1 MLVYCLVY
9 LKKKTNNIS
18 ACSAA
23 VAGVST
29 MVRVIVS
36 VRKYDD
42 MMKLLSSS
50 FSYNNNEAK
59 DMSLPAGSHTGSVT
73 SRLASAVRSPWSAH
87 AKHRAQTTAKR
98 GTMWTIG

>member
-42 MMKLLSSS
+42 MMKLLSLLL
-50 FSYNNNEAK
+50 
-59 DMSLPAGSHTGSVT
+59 SL
-73 SRLASAVRSPWSAH
+73 
-87 AKHRAQTTAKR
+87 
-98 GTMWTIG
+98 TIIMRQKI